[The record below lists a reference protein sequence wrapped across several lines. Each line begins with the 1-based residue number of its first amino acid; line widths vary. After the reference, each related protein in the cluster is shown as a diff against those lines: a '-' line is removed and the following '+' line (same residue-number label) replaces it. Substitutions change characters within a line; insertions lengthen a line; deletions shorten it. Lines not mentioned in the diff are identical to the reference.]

1 LSLIFPFVFS
11 AAGRDGPIALAGV
24 ATMTYA
30 GTLIGPPLLGSVAY
44 VLGMQAAMGAVAGL
58 GLMIAL
64 VAQRTRLLDR
74 R

>member
-1 LSLIFPFVFS
+1 
-11 AAGRDGPIALAGV
+11 
-24 ATMTYA
+24 
-30 GTLIGPPLLGSVAY
+30 
-44 VLGMQAAMGAVAGL
+44 MGAVAGL

>member
-1 LSLIFPFVFS
+1 
-11 AAGRDGPIALAGV
+11 
-24 ATMTYA
+24 
-30 GTLIGPPLLGSVAY
+30 